1 MKLTPFLSLSFLRF
15 RNRMVRTILIFSSN
29 WNNGL
34 NAGVSYLN
42 SNNVTSNSNQ
52 NIGARLSLW
61 RAMAR
66 GLAFKQFLN
75 LANKTK
81 RQNTILS
88 KNSVGSHLLMK
99 ALFFTLAIGE
109 A

>member
-1 MKLTPFLSLSFLRF
+1 
-15 RNRMVRTILIFSSN
+15 MVHTILIFRGN
-29 WNNGL
+29 WNNGV
-34 NAGVSYLN
+34 NAGVGNLN

-52 NIGARLSLW
+52 NLGAQLSLW
-61 RAMAR
+61 QAMAR
-66 GLAFKQFLN
+66 GLVFKQFLN

-88 KNSVGSHLLMK
+88 KNSVSNHSWAK
-99 ALFFTLAIGE
+99 ALFFTLVTGE

>member
-1 MKLTPFLSLSFLRF
+1 MKVTPYLKFSLRF
-15 RNRMVRTILIFSSN
+15 RSNMVHTILIFSSN
-29 WNNGL
+29 WNNDV
-34 NAGVSYLN
+34 NTRVSYLN

-52 NIGARLSLW
+52 NIGTQLSLG

-66 GLAFKQFLN
+66 GLVVKQLLN

-81 RQNTILS
+81 RQNTIIS
-88 KNSVGSHLLMK
+88 ENSVSNHSWVK
-99 ALFFTLAIGE
+99 ALFFTLVTGE

>member
-1 MKLTPFLSLSFLRF
+1 
-15 RNRMVRTILIFSSN
+15 MVHTILIFRGN
-29 WNNGL
+29 WNNGV
-34 NAGVSYLN
+34 NAGVGNLN
-42 SNNVTSNSNQ
+42 SNNVSSNSNQ
-52 NIGARLSLW
+52 NLGAQLSLE

-88 KNSVGSHLLMK
+88 KNSAGNHLLTT
-99 ALFFTLAIGE
+99 ALFFTLVTGE
-109 A
+109 V